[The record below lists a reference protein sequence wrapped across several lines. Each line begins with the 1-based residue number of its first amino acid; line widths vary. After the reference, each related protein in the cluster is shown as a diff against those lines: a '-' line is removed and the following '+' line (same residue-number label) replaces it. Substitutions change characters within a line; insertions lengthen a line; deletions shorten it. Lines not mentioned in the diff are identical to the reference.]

1 MFLYFYLLYTWNLKY
16 VDIVTARTTVRLWH
30 ELHVAQKKDHDFQSL
45 LSPNKDGFFIAA
57 VRHDEI
63 RSIAFC
69 KRENLTSVYVNV
81 IAHPPDHLNSPV
93 ELLILLRNNKIE
105 LSKEVRII
113 QPRWYYENM
122 FHKTNVYDILGKPDS
137 VLEGEEFSI

>member
-1 MFLYFYLLYTWNLKY
+1 M
-16 VDIVTARTTVRLWH
+16 
-30 ELHVAQKKDHDFQSL
+30 
-45 LSPNKDGFFIAA
+45 
-57 VRHDEI
+57 
-63 RSIAFC
+63 
-69 KRENLTSVYVNV
+69 NV

-122 FHKTNVYDILGKPDS
+122 FHKTNVYNNLGKPDS